1 MVTAIKTHERI
12 KIPVVDY
19 EYKSAK
25 KWMEAKQCY
34 DGLL

>member
-25 KWMEAKQCY
+25 KM
-34 DGLL
+34 DGDQTML